1 MYKPK
6 RKKSKLQVFEERGE
20 LLKLKKEKNKFLQFY
35 RANDGNGKFSRISK
49 WRAIGGGGRRRKVE
63 LRLQQFRNDTS
74 RMQVGTCYEASN

>member
-49 WRAIGGGGRRRKVE
+49 WRAIGGGREEEESWVA
-63 LRLQQFRNDTS
+63 TS
-74 RMQVGTCYEASN
+74 AIP

>member
-6 RKKSKLQVFEERGE
+6 RKKNKLQVFEERGE

-49 WRAIGGGGRRRKVE
+49 WRAIGGGGEEEESWVA
-63 LRLQQFRNDTS
+63 TS
-74 RMQVGTCYEASN
+74 AIP